1 MHLSTIIIGDE
12 VKSRPRFTN
21 CQTFNTRLPD
31 IKSLFSS
38 PDRFREVAHMR
49 LSADSGWM
57 TGNPEVDR
65 HEGSRWITSALPCRF
80 KRSMQ
85 HPLVSWSYNNFP
97 RETDLFCSTRLTP
110 SQDCVLGD
118 SDLVGAFSSCF
129 QCNAGS
135 SRVLR

>member
-1 MHLSTIIIGDE
+1 MNLRKNRT
-12 VKSRPRFTN
+12 PRAS
-21 CQTFNTRLPD
+21 QHYRGWRAWQ
-31 IKSLFSS
+31 KSLLL
-38 PDRFREVAHMR
+38 PVVGEVFPLTLPFIERAYRRSEIAKNQM
-49 LSADSGWM
+49 SGF
-57 TGNPEVDR
+57 
-65 HEGSRWITSALPCRF
+65 PCRF

-97 RETDLFCSTRLTP
+97 RETDLFRSTRLTP